1 MSEIH
6 LKYII
11 LNTTSLA
18 VKKCQKVTKASDIKE
33 GQEDK
38 TFVFLYC
45 NRNDILQG
53 SFTTM
58 IDFVTWPPL
67 QVMMDSTKRWPS
79 GKVNYSC
86 DNSLEEDELLYVTIS
101 AKTDHVRAW

>member
-1 MSEIH
+1 MSESR
-6 LKYII
+6 LKYTI

-18 VKKCQKVTKASDIKE
+18 VKKCEANQKATKASDIKE

-45 NRNDILQG
+45 DRNDILQG
-53 SFTTM
+53 IFTNM

-67 QVMMDSTKRWPS
+67 QVMTDSTNRWPS
-79 GKVNYSC
+79 GQS
-86 DNSLEEDELLYVTIS
+86 
-101 AKTDHVRAW
+101 